1 MEQDNVHNAGISSK
15 TNFSQPSEVID
26 QINMVTW
33 DAVTLK
39 SWHRDFFGA
48 ILISEK

>member
-33 DAVTLK
+33 DAVAWSLDTE
-39 SWHRDFFGA
+39 
-48 ILISEK
+48 ISLELYF